1 MTEDVLYLAIFLLGM
16 AVGGALVA
24 LLHEAEWFKRH
35 IADEAPEE
43 SDQFPDVV
51 AESTAAMEA
60 LGLKRAP
67 YPGPLKPIDQFD
79 VTGKPRAVPWHIRK
93 RELEEA
99 ARTKR
104 RRLESFRE
112 AE

>member
-1 MTEDVLYLAIFLLGM
+1 MADDWLYLAIFLVGMVAGGSLG
-16 AVGGALVA
+16 ASLALMFP
-24 LLHEAEWFKRH
+24 EGKWFKH
-35 IADEAPEE
+35 YIADEAPFEPE
-43 SDQFPDVV
+43 PIPKEVTDFQERSVSRAAIALARA
-51 AESTAAMEA
+51 AE
-60 LGLKRAP
+60 
-67 YPGPLKPIDQFD
+67 FD

>member
-1 MTEDVLYLAIFLLGM
+1 MTDDLLYLAIFVLGM
-16 AVGGALVA
+16 VVGGYLVS
-24 LLHEAEWFKRH
+24 LIGQRFKLH
-35 IADEAPEE
+35 IADEAPFEPE
-43 SDQFPDVV
+43 PIPKEVTDFQERSVGRAAV
-51 AESTAAMEA
+51 ALARAAE
-60 LGLKRAP
+60 
-67 YPGPLKPIDQFD
+67 FD